1 MAIRSY
7 DDFAARMRAEWS
19 PDVQEIHGKLA
30 AQLDAEVAE
39 RVRLGKRLAAL
50 RRSRHLTQG
59 KLADLSSVR
68 QPEISRIERG
78 VGNPTADTLTKL
90 AAAMGAQLTV
100 VTDDA
105 ARTFEEERAASA

>member
-1 MAIRSY
+1 MATRSY
-7 DDFAARMRAEWS
+7 DDFAAQMKAGWS
-19 PDVQEIHGKLA
+19 PDVHDVHDKLA

-39 RVRLGKRLAAL
+39 RVRLGRQIATL

-59 KLADLSSVR
+59 KLAALSSVR

-90 AAAMGAQLTV
+90 AAAMGAHLTV
-100 VTDDA
+100 VSDEADA
-105 ARTFEEERAASA
+105 FDQEPAVSA